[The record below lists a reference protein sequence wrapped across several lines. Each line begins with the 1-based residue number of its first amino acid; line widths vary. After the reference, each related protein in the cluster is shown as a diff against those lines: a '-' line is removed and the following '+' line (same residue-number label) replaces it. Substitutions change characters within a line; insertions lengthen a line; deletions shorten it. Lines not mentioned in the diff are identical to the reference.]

1 MSYYPSTHPS
11 IESKMV
17 DIQYEIEKSRADL
30 EFHEQKTRL
39 IQIEL
44 VKKIRK
50 LSRLVQQAERTRM
63 MRESIRGSRNEEQ
76 NYFFI

>member
-1 MSYYPSTHPS
+1 MSYYPSTSPS

-44 VKKIRK
+44 AKKIRK
-50 LSRLVQQAERTRM
+50 LSQLVQQAERTRM
-63 MRESIRGSRNEEQ
+63 MREISRGNRNEE
-76 NYFFI
+76 

>member
-1 MSYYPSTHPS
+1 MSYYPSTPPS

-17 DIQYEIEKSRADL
+17 DIQYEIEKSRTDL

-50 LSRLVQQAERTRM
+50 LSKLVQQDERTRM
-63 MRESIRGSRNEEQ
+63 MRERVRGNRNEE
-76 NYFFI
+76 

>member
-1 MSYYPSTHPS
+1 MSYYPSTPPS

-50 LSRLVQQAERTRM
+50 LSKLVQQVERTRM
-63 MRESIRGSRNEEQ
+63 MREISRGNRNEE
-76 NYFFI
+76 

>member
-50 LSRLVQQAERTRM
+50 LSRLIQQAERTRM
-63 MRESIRGSRNEEQ
+63 MREISRGNRNEE
-76 NYFFI
+76 

>member
-50 LSRLVQQAERTRM
+50 LSKLVQQAERTRM
-63 MRESIRGSRNEEQ
+63 MRERVRGNQNEE
-76 NYFFI
+76 

>member
-63 MRESIRGSRNEEQ
+63 MRESIRGSRNEE
-76 NYFFI
+76 

>member
-1 MSYYPSTHPS
+1 MSYYPSTPPS

-50 LSRLVQQAERTRM
+50 LSKLVQQAERTRM
-63 MRESIRGSRNEEQ
+63 MRESIRGSQNEE
-76 NYFFI
+76 

>member
-1 MSYYPSTHPS
+1 MSYYPSTPPS

-50 LSRLVQQAERTRM
+50 LSKLVQQAERTRM
-63 MRESIRGSRNEEQ
+63 TRERVRGNRNEE
-76 NYFFI
+76 

>member
-1 MSYYPSTHPS
+1 MSYYPSTPPS

-17 DIQYEIEKSRADL
+17 DIQYEIEKSRTDL
-30 EFHEQKTRL
+30 EFHEQKTCL

-50 LSRLVQQAERTRM
+50 LSKLVQQDERTRM
-63 MRESIRGSRNEEQ
+63 MRERVRGNRNEE
-76 NYFFI
+76 

>member
-1 MSYYPSTHPS
+1 VSYYPSTPPS

-50 LSRLVQQAERTRM
+50 LSKLVQQAERTRM
-63 MRESIRGSRNEEQ
+63 MRERVRGNRNEE
-76 NYFFI
+76 

>member
-1 MSYYPSTHPS
+1 MSYYPSTPPS

-44 VKKIRK
+44 AKKIRK
-50 LSRLVQQAERTRM
+50 LSQLVQQAERTRM
-63 MRESIRGSRNEEQ
+63 MREISRGNRNEE
-76 NYFFI
+76 

>member
-1 MSYYPSTHPS
+1 MSYYPSTPPS

-17 DIQYEIEKSRADL
+17 DIQYEIEKLRTDL
-30 EFHEQKTRL
+30 EFHEQKTCL

-50 LSRLVQQAERTRM
+50 LSKLVQQDERTRM
-63 MRESIRGSRNEEQ
+63 MRERVRGNRNEE
-76 NYFFI
+76 

>member
-50 LSRLVQQAERTRM
+50 LSRLIQQAERTRM
-63 MRESIRGSRNEEQ
+63 MRESIRGSRNEE
-76 NYFFI
+76 

>member
-17 DIQYEIEKSRADL
+17 DIQYDIEKSRAGL

-63 MRESIRGSRNEEQ
+63 MRESIRGSRNEE
-76 NYFFI
+76 

>member
-1 MSYYPSTHPS
+1 MSYYPSTSPS

-44 VKKIRK
+44 AKKIRK
-50 LSRLVQQAERTRM
+50 LSQLVQQAERTRM
-63 MRESIRGSRNEEQ
+63 MREVSRGNRNEE
-76 NYFFI
+76 

>member
-1 MSYYPSTHPS
+1 MSYYPSTPPS

-50 LSRLVQQAERTRM
+50 LSKLVQQAERTRM
-63 MRESIRGSRNEEQ
+63 MRERVRGNQNEE
-76 NYFFI
+76 

>member
-1 MSYYPSTHPS
+1 MSYYPSTSPS

-50 LSRLVQQAERTRM
+50 LSKLVQQVERTRM
-63 MRESIRGSRNEEQ
+63 MREISRGNRNEE
-76 NYFFI
+76 

>member
-50 LSRLVQQAERTRM
+50 LSKLVQQAERTRM
-63 MRESIRGSRNEEQ
+63 MRERVRGNRNEE
-76 NYFFI
+76 

>member
-1 MSYYPSTHPS
+1 VSYYPSTPSS

-50 LSRLVQQAERTRM
+50 LSKLVQQVERTRM
-63 MRESIRGSRNEEQ
+63 MREISRGNRNEE
-76 NYFFI
+76 

>member
-63 MRESIRGSRNEEQ
+63 MRERVRGNRNEE
-76 NYFFI
+76 

>member
-1 MSYYPSTHPS
+1 MSYYPSTPPS

-63 MRESIRGSRNEEQ
+63 MRESIRGSRNEE
-76 NYFFI
+76 

>member
-50 LSRLVQQAERTRM
+50 LSKLVQQAERTRM
-63 MRESIRGSRNEEQ
+63 MRERVRENQNEE
-76 NYFFI
+76 